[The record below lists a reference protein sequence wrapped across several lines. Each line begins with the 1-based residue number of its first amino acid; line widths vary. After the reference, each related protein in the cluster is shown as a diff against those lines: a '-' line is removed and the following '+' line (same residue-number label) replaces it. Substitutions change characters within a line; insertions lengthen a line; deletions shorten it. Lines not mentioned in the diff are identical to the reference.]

1 MDSSDE
7 TNEAPVDDSQLNKH
21 STAYNES
28 PLDAKIDEPTEV
40 SVHHNKEGI
49 SGTKIKN
56 MMPIDECK
64 FALQHNKPK
73 KDMSS
78 VIVQEGIKILY

>member
-28 PLDAKIDEPTEV
+28 PLDAKIDDPTRLAI
-40 SVHHNKEGI
+40 HHNEEDI

-56 MMPIDECK
+56 
-64 FALQHNKPK
+64 
-73 KDMSS
+73 
-78 VIVQEGIKILY
+78 